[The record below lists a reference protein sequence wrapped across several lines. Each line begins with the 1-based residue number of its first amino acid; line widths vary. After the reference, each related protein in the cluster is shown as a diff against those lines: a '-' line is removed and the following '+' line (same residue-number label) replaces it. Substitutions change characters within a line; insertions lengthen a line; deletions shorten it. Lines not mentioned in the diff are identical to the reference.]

1 MATDRSWRAA
11 LRPALLAATLTA
23 LASCAS
29 APTAGTPP
37 PAAAPAAAQ
46 PIAAPAPAAKPVIY
60 QMLVRLYGNTKTTNQ
75 PWGTLERNG
84 VGTFA
89 DITPDALAGIRELGA
104 THVWYT
110 GVLHHALVRDYT
122 AHGISDDDP
131 DVIKGRAGSPYAIKD
146 YYNVNPDLAVD
157 PARRMEEF
165 RALVERTH
173 AAGLKVLIDLVPN
186 HVARRYDSTRAG
198 VIDFGERDDKTVEY
212 ARDNNFYYIPG
223 QPFRVPAWPADYR
236 PLGGEAHPLAD
247 GTFDEVPAKWTGNG
261 SRSAQ
266 PKFDD
271 WYETVKLNFG
281 VRPDGSFDF
290 ASLPAEYMHRPPAE
304 HLAFWADQDVPDTW
318 EKFRD
323 IALFWLDQGVDG
335 FRFDMAE
342 MVPVEFWSYLNAH
355 IKARRADALLLAEV
369 YQPPIYRDYLGRGL
383 MDAIYDKVDFY
394 DHIKLVMRGEAGSG
408 KLASIVEGYADIDP
422 KLLRFLENHDEQRIA
437 SPAFAGDAS
446 KGIPA
451 MLVSATIGKGPVLMY
466 FGQEVG
472 EPGAGDAGF
481 GRATRTTI
489 FDYWGVPAHQRWVNG
504 GRFDGGALGE
514 DERALRAAYAA
525 ILTLS
530 RDAPALRGAYADLHA
545 HNLAGTPGYSERVHA
560 FVRWSPQQ
568 KLLVVASFDSEQ
580 SHAFELAIPGEIL
593 ANWHLE
599 GAEHALVERLG
610 SGERTRLVA
619 TPGGGTV
626 SITLPPLAARVYELE
641 VR

>member
-1 MATDRSWRAA
+1 MTKHRYGRRSLSLTLSA
-11 LRPALLAATLTA
+11 LAMVG
-23 LASCAS
+23 LASCAAAPPAE
-29 APTAGTPP
+29 APTPVVETPATP
-37 PAAAPAAAQ
+37 VTEP
-46 PIAAPAPAAKPVIY
+46 AKPVVY
-60 QMLVRLYGNTKTTNQ
+60 QMLVRLFGNTKTTNR
-75 PWGTLERNG
+75 PWGTLEQNG

-89 DITPDALAGIRELGA
+89 DITPAALSGIRELGA

-122 AHGISDDDP
+122 AHGIANDDP

-186 HVARRYDSTRAG
+186 HVARGYDSTREG
-198 VIDFGERDDKTVEY
+198 VVDFGERDDKTVEY

-223 QPFRVPAWPADYR
+223 QAFRVPEWPADYR

-247 GTFDEVPAKWTGNG
+247 GKFDEAPAKWTGNG

-271 WYETVKLNFG
+271 WYETVKINFG
-281 VRPDGSFDF
+281 VRPDGSHDFD
-290 ASLPAEYMHRPPAE
+290 ALPAEYLHRPPAD
-304 HLAFWADQDVPDTW
+304 HLAFWADKDVPDTW

-323 IALFWLDQGVDG
+323 IALYWLDQGVDG
-335 FRFDMAE
+335 LRFDMAE

-355 IKARRADALLLAEV
+355 IKARRPDALLLAEI

-394 DHIKLVMRGEAGSG
+394 DHIKLVMRGEAGSAR
-408 KLASIVEGYADIDP
+408 LASIVEDYADIDS

-437 SPAFAGDAS
+437 SPAFAGEAR

-451 MLVSATIGKGPVLMY
+451 MLVSAAIGKGPVLVY

-481 GRATRTTI
+481 GKATRTTI

-504 GRFDGGALGE
+504 GRYDGGALSA
-514 DERALRAAYAA
+514 DEQALRADYAR
-525 ILTLS
+525 ILGFVRS
-530 RDAPALRGAYADLHA
+530 APAMRGAYADLHA
-545 HNLAGTPGYSERVHA
+545 YNLEQTAGYSDRVHA
-560 FVRWSPQQ
+560 FARWSPEQR
-568 KLLVVASFDSEQ
+568 LLVVANFDATQ
-580 SHAFELAIPGEIL
+580 SQAFELAIPAEIL

-599 GAEHALVERLG
+599 GAEQTLIEQLG
-610 SGERTRLVA
+610 SGERARLVV
-619 TPGGGTV
+619 TPDGGTV
-626 SITLPPLAARVYELE
+626 SLNLPPLAARVYALE